1 MKLFVVIPMHE
12 CRREQAKILEILIN
26 KTEFR
31 NKIMDE
37 LSKLLQSKAQEL
49 ILGYKDI
56 SNETI

>member
-1 MKLFVVIPMHE
+1 MKLFTVIPQHE
-12 CRREQAKILEILIN
+12 CRREEAKILEVLIN
-26 KTEFR
+26 KPEFR

-37 LSKLLQSKAQEL
+37 LSKLLQSKAHEL